1 MTRGRRPVPTHLQL
15 LRGNPGRRALPESEP
30 EPMTSAQIPEA
41 PPFLQ
46 GYACDEWYRIA
57 EELHRLNL
65 LTVVDINPLA
75 AYCDAY
81 ARWRTAV
88 EALADMAKCDPVL
101 SGLMTET
108 RNGTPIQNPIVV
120 TAAKAAND
128 NGPLCRRIC
137 PSARARIAAGPYGD
151 GGGHSK
157 FSGLPRFPHGQ
168 VSRQTCPLHSPDF
181 RSCTDSINA
190 NRNLTSSG
198 LGAATD
204 A

>member
-1 MTRGRRPVPTHLQL
+1 VPTHLKV
-15 LRGNPGRRALPESEP
+15 LRGNPGHRALPESQLEP
-30 EPMTSAQIPEA
+30 TKPAQIPDA
-41 PPFLQ
+41 PAFLL

-65 LTVVDINPLA
+65 LTVVDIIPLA

-88 EALADMAKCDPVL
+88 SALAEMAKRDPAL
-101 SGLMTET
+101 SGLMIET

-120 TAAKAAND
+120 IAAKAAND
-128 NGPLCRRIC
+128 MVRYASEFGLT

-157 FSGLPRFPHGQ
+157 FSGLLAG
-168 VSRQTCPLHSPDF
+168 
-181 RSCTDSINA
+181 
-190 NRNLTSSG
+190 
-198 LGAATD
+198 
-204 A
+204 

>member
-1 MTRGRRPVPTHLQL
+1 MTRGRRPVPTHLKV

-88 EALADMAKCDPVL
+88 EALAEMAKRDPVL
-101 SGLMTET
+101 SGLMIET

-120 TAAKAAND
+120 TAANAAND
-128 NGPLCRRIC
+128 MVRYAAEFGLT
-137 PSARARIAAGPYGD
+137 PSARARIAAGPF
-151 GGGHSK
+151 GGPGGQSK
-157 FSGLPRFPHGQ
+157 FSGLLAG
-168 VSRQTCPLHSPDF
+168 
-181 RSCTDSINA
+181 
-190 NRNLTSSG
+190 
-198 LGAATD
+198 
-204 A
+204 

>member
-30 EPMTSAQIPEA
+30 EPGKSAQIPEA
-41 PPFLQ
+41 PAFLL

-128 NGPLCRRIC
+128 NGPLCRRIWTHPIRQSTDC
-137 PSARARIAAGPYGD
+137 RRALWRRWRAQQVLGTPTFSTRSGVTADVPASLAR
-151 GGGHSK
+151 
-157 FSGLPRFPHGQ
+157 LP
-168 VSRQTCPLHSPDF
+168 
-181 RSCTDSINA
+181 
-190 NRNLTSSG
+190 
-198 LGAATD
+198 
-204 A
+204 

>member
-1 MTRGRRPVPTHLQL
+1 MTRGRRPVPTHLKV
-15 LRGNPGRRALPESEP
+15 LRGNPGRRALAESEP
-30 EPMTSAQIPEA
+30 EPGKSAQIPEA
-41 PPFLQ
+41 PAFLL

-128 NGPLCRRIC
+128 MVRYAAEFGLT
-137 PSARARIAAGPYGD
+137 PSARARIAAGPF
-151 GGGHSK
+151 GGPGGQSK
-157 FSGLPRFPHGQ
+157 FSGLLAG
-168 VSRQTCPLHSPDF
+168 
-181 RSCTDSINA
+181 
-190 NRNLTSSG
+190 
-198 LGAATD
+198 
-204 A
+204 